1 MGRPILTL
9 SPDIQSRTIITF
21 SFQFLKFMP
30 FFTEIEL
37 MFVEIIK
44 TETLGEQKTKQ
55 TSQQA
60 HNKYPFKVQS
70 INSNNG

>member
-1 MGRPILTL
+1 
-9 SPDIQSRTIITF
+9 
-21 SFQFLKFMP
+21 MP

-60 HNKYPFKVQS
+60 HNKYPFKLQS